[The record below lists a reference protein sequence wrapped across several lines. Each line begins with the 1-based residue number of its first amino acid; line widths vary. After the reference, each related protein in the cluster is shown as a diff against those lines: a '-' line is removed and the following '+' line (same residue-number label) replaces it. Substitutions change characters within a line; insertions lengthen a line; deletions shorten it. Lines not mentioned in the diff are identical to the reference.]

1 MNITFT
7 KKLGVAVV
15 AITSE
20 QRIDL
25 RVERGGVLITSLEDG
40 PAAEAGLQK
49 GDVILKMSSSLVLGV
64 QSFKN
69 ILRPLAPNSV
79 VPILIQREGS
89 PLYVA
94 VRLGGK

>member
-1 MNITFT
+1 M
-7 KKLGVAVV
+7 A
-15 AITSE
+15 
-20 QRIDL
+20 
-25 RVERGGVLITSLEDG
+25 
-40 PAAEAGLQK
+40 
-49 GDVILKMSSSLVLGV
+49 SSLVLGV

-94 VRLGGK
+94 VRLGEK